1 MARLLLE
8 LGTEAHRR
16 QRQPKPEGSTAPMPG
31 PKTNKAKT
39 KAKTKHNV
47 VVHLNDGSRRKGVAD
62 TFDPSRASFLLKE
75 VDVAGNMVAVHDID
89 LQNVHAAFFVRDL
102 ALMRTS
108 RHTYRDAPVTPPRLA
123 PNGKRLRVT
132 FTWGEV
138 MDGMAYDYEPQ
149 AMGFYLYPMGPLNR
163 AYNIEK
169 VFVSRKA
176 TARVEMLSAE

>member
-1 MARLLLE
+1 MML
-8 LGTEAHRR
+8 
-16 QRQPKPEGSTAPMPG
+16 G
-31 PKTNKAKT
+31 PKTRSKA
-39 KAKTKHNV
+39 KHNV

-62 TFDPSRASFLLKE
+62 AFDPSRASFLLKE

-89 LQNVHAAFFVRDL
+89 LQNVQAAFFVRDL

-123 PNGKRLRVT
+123 ADGKRLRVT

-138 MDGMAYDYEPQ
+138 MDGMSYDYEPRV
-149 AMGFYLYPMGPLNR
+149 MGFFLYPLGPLNR

-169 VFVSRKA
+169 VYIARKA
-176 TARVEMLSAE
+176 TARVEMLSDS